1 VDELNRKRF
10 FWGVLLAWGPWIPIM
25 VGLGNALIG
34 VSREKATGIGA
45 VAGGLAEQFVMW
57 GIVAVLISQIT
68 AIVMLYRAFSP
79 GSWARSLFSM
89 LSICLSG
96 LMVLLVVFFLWFF
109 WFQMP
114 HAS

>member
-1 VDELNRKRF
+1 MDELNKKRF
-10 FWGVLLAWGPWIPIM
+10 FLGVLLAWGPWIPVM

-34 VSREKATGIGA
+34 VSKEKAIGVGA
-45 VAGGLAEQFVMW
+45 LAGGLTAQFVMW
-57 GIVAVLISQIT
+57 GIVAVLISQVT
-68 AIVMLYRAFSP
+68 AIVLLLRAFSP
-79 GSWARSLFSM
+79 GSWMRSLFSF